1 MCPLAT
7 SHSRGLDNNCHM
19 ATPPTSATSSSTAP
33 SSLVRTLGVSD
44 LTWLYLVA
52 VVNLNVVPVIAVA
65 GFKVVWLWVAAIL
78 LFFLPQGIA
87 VIELAEHLPG
97 EGGLYLWTKESYG
110 DFHGFLCGWCYWMT
124 NMFFVPSLL
133 FYVTGVTTYI
143 VGGSTAA
150 KLNDSRYFFFA
161 LTVSMLWITVFANV
175 RGLAVG
181 KWVNNIGGIGALTIV
196 VAMMVLAAFVITGHH
211 GLMHWK
217 DLAPGDL
224 GALPLSSFGVLCLAL
239 VGMELGP
246 IMGDEVRDPLK
257 TIPRSVAL
265 GGTLCAVLYVGC
277 TLALMTAVPQSQM
290 AVVQGLLQAVDKMSN
305 SFGLGWILLPLA
317 ILMAASIAG
326 STSAWVSGSARILFV
341 CGLDR
346 YLPKAL
352 GKVHPRHHSPHVA
365 LIMFGF
371 LASSIIAMSFIG
383 ASVQEAYLTLLDLA
397 VALQMISYIYLFLS
411 LLKKAFSKSTEPRY
425 FRRPILQ
432 LASVAGILMATL
444 GFAMAFV
451 PSRQISSI
459 GSFELKMILTL
470 GFILAL
476 ASGLF
481 FYYSRLRPAP
491 VSEAETLRGV
501 ESC

>member
-1 MCPLAT
+1 
-7 SHSRGLDNNCHM
+7 M
-19 ATPPTSATSSSTAP
+19 ATPSSSPAAP
-33 SSLVRTLGVSD
+33 SASLVRALGVSD

-52 VVNLNVVPVIAVA
+52 VVNLNVVPAIAV
-65 GFKVVWLWVAAIL
+65 GGVQVMWLMAAAIV
-78 LFFLPQGIA
+78 LFFVPQGIG

-110 DFHGFLCGWCYWMT
+110 DFHGFICGWCYWMT

-133 FYVTGVTTYI
+133 FSVTGVTSYI
-143 VGGSTAA
+143 VGGSAFA
-150 KLNDSRYFFFA
+150 KLNDSRAFFF
-161 LTVSMLWITVFANV
+161 LLPVSLLWITIFANV
-175 RGLAVG
+175 RGLGVG
-181 KWVNNIGGIGALTIV
+181 KWVNNIGGIGALVIGAALMIMGSIV
-196 VAMMVLAAFVITGHH
+196 VAEHR

-217 DLAPGDL
+217 DLTAGSL
-224 GALPLSSFGVLCLAL
+224 GTLPFSSFGVLSLAL

-246 IMGDEVRDPLK
+246 IMGDEVRDPRR
-257 TIPRSVAL
+257 TIPRSVAI
-265 GGTLCAVLYVGC
+265 GGSLCALMYVGL
-277 TLALMTAVPQSQM
+277 TLALLTAVPQSQM
-290 AVVQGLLQAVDKMSN
+290 AVVQGLLQAVDTMSA
-305 SFGLGWILLPLA
+305 SFGIGWILLPLA
-317 ILMAASIAG
+317 VLMAASIAG

-371 LASSIIAMSFIG
+371 LATSIIAMSFIG

-397 VALQMISYIYLFLS
+397 VALQMISYMYLFLS
-411 LLKKAFSKSTEPRY
+411 LLKRAFSKSSEPRY
-425 FRRPILQ
+425 FRRPVLQ
-432 LASVAGILMATL
+432 IASVAGLSMAIL
-444 GFAMAFV
+444 GFSMAFV

-459 GSFELKMILTL
+459 GSFELKMFLTL

-481 FYYSRLRPAP
+481 VYYSRLRPEKPSDTDSLTVA
-491 VSEAETLRGV
+491 AL
-501 ESC
+501 

>member
-1 MCPLAT
+1 
-7 SHSRGLDNNCHM
+7 M
-19 ATPPTSATSSSTAP
+19 ATPSASPSTA
-33 SSLVRTLGVSD
+33 SNSLVRALGVAD

-65 GFKVVWLWVAAIL
+65 GTRVLWLLAAALL
-78 LFFLPQGIA
+78 LFFLPQGIS

-97 EGGLYLWTKESYG
+97 EGGLYLWTKDSYG

-133 FYVTGVTTYI
+133 FYVTGVTGYI
-143 VGGSTAA
+143 VSGSAA
-150 KLNDSRYFFFA
+150 TELNDSRIFFF
-161 LTVSMLWITVFANV
+161 LLPVTLLWITIFANV
-175 RGLAVG
+175 RGLGVG
-181 KWVNNIGGIGALTIV
+181 KWVNNLGGIGALVIGG
-196 VAMMVLAAFVITGHH
+196 ALMIMAASVFIGHH
-211 GLMHWK
+211 GQLHAT
-217 DLAPGDL
+217 DIAPGNL
-224 GALPLSSFGVLCLAL
+224 GALPLATFGVITLAL

-246 IMGDEVRDPLK
+246 IMGDEVRDPRR
-257 TIPRSVAL
+257 TIPRSVAV
-265 GGTLCAVLYVGC
+265 GGTLCAFMYAGC
-277 TLALMTAVPQSQM
+277 TLALLTAVPQSKM
-290 AVVQGLLQAVDKMSN
+290 AVVQGLLQAVDGMSA
-305 SFGLGWILLPLA
+305 SFGIGWILLPLA

-371 LASSIIAMSFIG
+371 LATAIIAMSFIG

-411 LLKKAFSKSTEPRY
+411 LAKRAFSKSTEPRY
-425 FRRPILQ
+425 FPRPLLQ
-432 LASVAGILMATL
+432 LASIAGLSAATG

-459 GSFELKMILTL
+459 ASFELKMFLTL

-481 FYYSRLRPAP
+481 VYYSRLRLDASGSGIAAP
-491 VSEAETLRGV
+491 SARG
-501 ESC
+501 SDAA

>member
-1 MCPLAT
+1 
-7 SHSRGLDNNCHM
+7 M
-19 ATPPTSATSSSTAP
+19 ATPSASPASKTT
-33 SSLVRTLGVSD
+33 SLVRALGVSD

-52 VVNLNVVPVIAVA
+52 VVNLNVVPVVAVA
-65 GFKVVWLWVAAIL
+65 GFKVMWLWGAAIL
-78 LFFLPQGIA
+78 LFFVPQGIG
-87 VIELAEHLPG
+87 VIELAEHMPG

-150 KLNDSRYFFFA
+150 RLNDSRLFFFF
-161 LTVSMLWITVFANV
+161 LTFSLLWITVFANV
-175 RGLAVG
+175 RGLGVG
-181 KWVNNIGGIGALTIV
+181 KWVNNIGGIGALTIGGALIVMGAVV
-196 VAMMVLAAFVITGHH
+196 VAEHRGVMQ
-211 GLMHWK
+211 WK
-217 DLAPGDL
+217 DLAPGSL
-224 GALPLSSFGVLCLAL
+224 GDLPLSSFGVLCLAL

-246 IMGDEVRDPLK
+246 IMGDEVRDPRR
-257 TIPRSVAL
+257 TIPRSVAW
-265 GGTLCAVLYVGC
+265 GGSLSALMYVGC
-277 TLALMTAVPQSQM
+277 TLALLTAVPQSQM
-290 AVVQGLLQAVDKMSN
+290 AVVQGLLQAVDKMSA

-317 ILMAASIAG
+317 VLMAASIAG

-352 GKVHPRHHSPHVA
+352 GKIHPRHHSPHVA
-365 LIMFGF
+365 LIMFGI

-411 LLKKAFSKSTEPRY
+411 LLKRAFSKSSPALY
-425 FRRPILQ
+425 FRRPVLQ
-432 LASVAGILMATL
+432 LASVAGVSMAAL

-459 GSFELKMILTL
+459 GSFELKMLLTL
-470 GFILAL
+470 GSILAL

-481 FYYSRLRPAP
+481 FYYSRRRPEP
-491 VSEAETLRGV
+491 EPELSEI
-501 ESC
+501 

>member
-1 MCPLAT
+1 
-7 SHSRGLDNNCHM
+7 M
-19 ATPPTSATSSSTAP
+19 ATPSSASPVSA
-33 SSLVRTLGVSD
+33 SLVRALGVSD

-65 GFKVVWLWVAAIL
+65 GVQVMWLVAAAVV
-78 LFFLPQGIA
+78 LFFVPQGIG
-87 VIELAEHLPG
+87 VIELAEHMPG

-143 VGGSTAA
+143 VGGALAT
-150 KLNDSRYFFFA
+150 KLNDSRWFFFA
-161 LTVSMLWITVFANV
+161 LTVSLLWITVFANV

-181 KWVNNIGGIGALTIV
+181 KWVNNIGGIGALVIGS
-196 VAMMVLAAFVITGHH
+196 ALMIMAAVLVGQHR
-211 GLMHWK
+211 GLLHWK
-217 DLAPGDL
+217 ELAPSSL
-224 GALPLSSFGVLCLAL
+224 GPLPLSSFGVICLAM

-246 IMGDEVRDPLK
+246 IMGDEVRDPRR
-257 TIPRSVAL
+257 TIPHSVAW
-265 GGTLCAVLYVGC
+265 GGALCVAMYVGC
-277 TLALMTAVPQSQM
+277 TLALLTAVPQSQM
-290 AVVQGLLQAVDKMSN
+290 AVVQGLLQAIDHMSS
-305 SFGLGWILLPLA
+305 SFGLGLILLPLA
-317 ILMAASIAG
+317 VLMAASIAG

-411 LLKKAFSKSTEPRY
+411 LLRRAFSKSSEPRY
-425 FRRPILQ
+425 FRRPILKI
-432 LASVAGILMATL
+432 AAIAGLLMATL

-451 PSRQISSI
+451 PSRQIASI
-459 GSFELKMILTL
+459 GSFELKMFLTL

-481 FYYSRLRPAP
+481 FYYSRMRPEPAP
-491 VSEAETLRGV
+491 EPELSTV
-501 ESC
+501 

>member
-1 MCPLAT
+1 
-7 SHSRGLDNNCHM
+7 M
-19 ATPPTSATSSSTAP
+19 ATPSASPESSANSSAA
-33 SSLVRTLGVSD
+33 SSLVRALGVSD

-52 VVNLNVVPVIAVA
+52 VVNLNVVPVVAVA
-65 GFKVVWLWVAAIL
+65 GFKVIWLWAAAIL
-78 LFFLPQGIA
+78 LFFAPQGIA
-87 VIELAEHLPG
+87 VIELAEHMPG

-110 DFHGFLCGWCYWMT
+110 DFHGFMCGWCYWMT

-161 LTVSMLWITVFANV
+161 LTVSMLWITIFANV

-181 KWVNNIGGIGALTIV
+181 KWVNNIGGIGALTIGG
-196 VAMMVLAAFVITGHH
+196 ALFVLAIAVVVGHR
-211 GLMHWK
+211 GLVHWNV
-217 DLAPGDL
+217 LAPGSP
-224 GALPLSSFGVLCLAL
+224 GAVPFSSFGVLCLAL

-246 IMGDEVRDPLK
+246 IMGDEVRDPRR
-257 TIPRSVAL
+257 TIPRSVAW
-265 GGTLCAVLYVGC
+265 GGSLSALMYLGC
-277 TLALMTAVPQSQM
+277 TLALLTAVPQSQM
-290 AVVQGLLQAVDKMSN
+290 AVVQGLLQAVDTMSA
-305 SFGLGWILLPLA
+305 SFGVGWILLPLA
-317 ILMAASIAG
+317 VLMAASIAG

-411 LLKKAFSKSTEPRY
+411 LLKRAFSKSIEPLY
-425 FRRPILQ
+425 FRRPVLQ
-432 LASVAGILMATL
+432 IASIAGLLMATL

-459 GSFELKMILTL
+459 ASFELKMFLIL

-481 FYYSRLRPAP
+481 VYYSRLRPEPAGEP
-491 VSEAETLRGV
+491 ELSAV
-501 ESC
+501 

>member
-1 MCPLAT
+1 
-7 SHSRGLDNNCHM
+7 M
-19 ATPPTSATSSSTAP
+19 ATPSSSTA
-33 SSLVRTLGVSD
+33 SSTTSLVRALGVSD

-52 VVNLNVVPVIAVA
+52 VVNLNVVPVVAVA
-65 GFKVVWLWVAAIL
+65 GFQVMWLWVAAIL
-78 LFFLPQGIA
+78 LFFVPQGVA
-87 VIELAEHLPG
+87 VIELAEHMPG

-150 KLNDSRYFFFA
+150 KLNDSRFFFFL

-175 RGLAVG
+175 RGLGVG
-181 KWVNNIGGIGALTIV
+181 KWVNNIGGVGALTIGGALIVMGAV
-196 VAMMVLAAFVITGHH
+196 VAGEHRGFA
-211 GLMHWK
+211 HWK
-217 DLAPGDL
+217 DFAPGSL
-224 GALPLSSFGVLCLAL
+224 GTLPLSSFGVVCLAL

-246 IMGDEVRDPLK
+246 IMGDEVRDPRR
-257 TIPRSVAL
+257 TIPHSVAW
-265 GGTLCAVLYVGC
+265 GGTLSALMYLGC
-277 TLALMTAVPQSQM
+277 TLALLTAVPQSQM
-290 AVVQGLLQAVDKMSN
+290 AVVQGLLQAIDKMSA

-317 ILMAASIAG
+317 LLMAASIAG

-365 LIMFGF
+365 LIMFGI

-411 LLKKAFSKSTEPRY
+411 LLKRAFAKSSPRY
-425 FRRPILQ
+425 FRRPVLQ
-432 LASVAGILMATL
+432 LASIAGVSMATL
-444 GFAMAFV
+444 GFSMAFV

-459 GSFELKMILTL
+459 GSFELKMFLTL
-470 GFILAL
+470 GCILAL

-481 FYYSRLRPAP
+481 FYYSRLRPERAP
-491 VSEAETLRGV
+491 SND
-501 ESC
+501 

>member
-1 MCPLAT
+1 MEPFAI
-7 SHSRGLDNNCHM
+7 M
-19 ATPPTSATSSSTAP
+19 ASSASSAP
-33 SSLVRTLGVSD
+33 NTTSLVRALGVAD

-52 VVNLNVVPVIAVA
+52 VVNMNVMPVIAVA
-65 GFKVVWLWVAAIL
+65 GPRVLWLLGAAIL
-78 LFFLPQGIA
+78 LFFLPQGIG

-97 EGGLYLWTKESYG
+97 EGGLYLWTKDSYG

-133 FYVTGVTTYI
+133 FYVTGVTSYI

-150 KLNDSRYFFFA
+150 KLNDSRAFFF
-161 LTVSMLWITVFANV
+161 LLPVTLLWITIYANV
-175 RGLAVG
+175 RGLGVG
-181 KWVNNIGGIGALTIV
+181 KWVNNIGGIGGLVIGAALMIMGTV
-196 VAMMVLAAFVITGHH
+196 VVIGHH
-211 GLMHWK
+211 GQLHAK
-217 DLAPGDL
+217 DLAPDNF
-224 GALPLSSFGVLCLAL
+224 GALPLSAFGVISLAL

-246 IMGDEVRDPLK
+246 IMGDEVRDPRR

-265 GGTLCAVLYVGC
+265 GGVVCAAMYFLCVA
-277 TLALMTAVPQSQM
+277 ALLTAIPQTRM
-290 AVVQGLLQAVDKMSN
+290 AVVQGLLQAVDGMSA
-305 SFGLGWILLPLA
+305 SFGIGWMLLPLA
-317 ILMAASIAG
+317 LLMAASIAG

-352 GKVHPRHHSPHVA
+352 GKVHPRHHSPHIA

-371 LASSIIAMSFIG
+371 LATCIMAMSFIG

-411 LLKKAFSKSTEPRY
+411 LAKRAFSKSSTPRY

-432 LASVAGILMATL
+432 VASLAGLSTATL

-451 PSRQISSI
+451 PTRQIASI
-459 GSFELKMILTL
+459 GSFELKMFLTL

-481 FYYSRLRPAP
+481 VYYSRWRGEISGSGIAAP
-491 VSEAETLRGV
+491 SARG
-501 ESC
+501 SDAA

>member
-1 MCPLAT
+1 
-7 SHSRGLDNNCHM
+7 M
-19 ATPPTSATSSSTAP
+19 ATPSASPASASNA
-33 SSLVRTLGVSD
+33 LVRALGVSD

-65 GFKVVWLWVAAIL
+65 GVQVMWLMAAAVV
-78 LFFLPQGIA
+78 LFFVPQGIG
-87 VIELAEHLPG
+87 VIELAEHMPG
-97 EGGLYLWTKESYG
+97 EGGLYLWTKETYG

-133 FYVTGVTTYI
+133 LYVTGVTSYV

-150 KLNDSRYFFFA
+150 KLNDSRIFFF
-161 LTVSMLWITVFANV
+161 LLPVSLLWITIFANV
-175 RGLAVG
+175 RGLGVG
-181 KWVNNIGGIGALTIV
+181 KWVNNIGGIGALVIGGALMIMGTIV
-196 VAMMVLAAFVITGHH
+196 VMEHRGVV
-211 GLMHWK
+211 HWK
-217 DLAPGDL
+217 DLSPGGL
-224 GALPLSSFGVLCLAL
+224 GSLPLPTFGVICLAL

-246 IMGDEVRDPLK
+246 IMGDEVRDPRR
-257 TIPRSVAL
+257 TIPKSVFL
-265 GGTLCAVLYVGC
+265 GGTLCAFMYVGC
-277 TLALMTAVPQSQM
+277 TLALLTAVPQSKM
-290 AVVQGLLQAVDKMSN
+290 AVVQGLLQAIDQMSA

-352 GKVHPRHHSPHVA
+352 GKVHPRHHSPHIA

-371 LASSIIAMSFIG
+371 LATSIIAMSFIG

-411 LLKKAFSKSTEPRY
+411 LLKRAFSKSSQPQFFPR
-425 FRRPILQ
+425 PVLQ
-432 LASVAGILMATL
+432 LASLAGLSMAVL
-444 GFAMAFV
+444 GFSTAFV

-459 GSFELKMILTL
+459 GSFELKMFLTL

-481 FYYSRLRPAP
+481 VYYSRLRPPKPSDSLTVA
-491 VSEAETLRGV
+491 VQ
-501 ESC
+501 

>member
-1 MCPLAT
+1 
-7 SHSRGLDNNCHM
+7 M
-19 ATPPTSATSSSTAP
+19 ATPSTTPAP
-33 SSLVRTLGVSD
+33 VSNSLVRALGVAD

-65 GFKVVWLWVAAIL
+65 GTRVVWLLVAAIW

-97 EGGLYLWTKESYG
+97 EGGLYLWTKDSFG

-133 FYVTGVTTYI
+133 FYVAGVTSYI
-143 VGGSTAA
+143 VSGSTAA
-150 KLNDSRYFFFA
+150 KLNDSRIFFF
-161 LTVSMLWITVFANV
+161 LIPVTLLWITIFANV
-175 RGLAVG
+175 RGLGVG
-181 KWVNNIGGIGALTIV
+181 KWVNNLGGIGALVIGG
-196 VAMMVLAAFVITGHH
+196 ALMIMAAVLFVGHRGQLHFADITP
-211 GLMHWK
+211 
-217 DLAPGDL
+217 DNF
-224 GALPLSSFGVLCLAL
+224 GALPLATFGVITLAL

-246 IMGDEVRDPLK
+246 IMGDEVRDPRR
-257 TIPRSVAL
+257 TIPRSVAV
-265 GGTLCAVLYVGC
+265 GGTLCALMYTGC
-277 TLALMTAVPQSQM
+277 TLALLTAVPQSKM
-290 AVVQGLLQAVDKMSN
+290 AVVQGLLQAVDGMSS

-371 LASSIIAMSFIG
+371 LASAIIAMSFIG

-397 VALQMISYIYLFLS
+397 VALQMISYIYLFLV
-411 LLKKAFSKSTEPRY
+411 LVKRAFSKSVEPRY
-425 FRRPILQ
+425 FRRSLLQ
-432 LASVAGILMATL
+432 LASIAGLSTATA

-459 GSFELKMILTL
+459 GSFELKMFLTL

-481 FYYSRLRPAP
+481 VYYSRLRADASGSGIAAP
-491 VSEAETLRGV
+491 SARG
-501 ESC
+501 SDAA